1 MVERLA
7 GFWTVFWTWIV
18 IQALLPWLELGPPAE
33 ALAQRALRTVA
44 LVTLFGVLYRAVDIF
59 GEGMRVAPWAL
70 GNPSAR
76 SALSIAMRSAK
87 VGVVVVGAIGALI
100 ELGYPVASVLAGL
113 GIGGLALALAA
124 QKTVENLFGS
134 VSLAADEA
142 IRLGDTVRIDNLQGT
157 VEGIGLRSTRVRTP
171 ERTLVTIPN
180 GLLAGQRIE
189 SLTAR
194 DRMRLACTLGLAY
207 GTTTVQIRQVL
218 ESCERI
224 LRAEP
229 KLWPHDLFVR
239 FKEVGGTSLDVEVL
253 AWFETTWEEFTL
265 IRQEVLLQ
273 FLEAV
278 EKAGTRLA
286 SPAQTINVV
295 TRAAPEPARARS
307 RPQAAATAA
316 KNRSSFPS
324 SSAPSVRTPE
334 QRSRP
339 KGPTSAM
346 ASATFS
352 GLRPPARNRG
362 TPARSR
368 ISRLRRQS

>member
-1 MVERLA
+1 
-7 GFWTVFWTWIV
+7 
-18 IQALLPWLELGPPAE
+18 
-33 ALAQRALRTVA
+33 
-44 LVTLFGVLYRAVDIF
+44 
-59 GEGMRVAPWAL
+59 
-70 GNPSAR
+70 
-76 SALSIAMRSAK
+76 MRSAK

-142 IRLGDTVRIDNLQGT
+142 IRLGDTVRIDNLLGT

-207 GTTTVQIRQVL
+207 GTTTAQIREVL

-224 LRAEP
+224 LRAQP

-239 FKEVGGTSLDVEVL
+239 FKEVGGASLDVEVL
-253 AWFETTWEEFTL
+253 AWFETTW
-265 IRQEVLLQ
+265 
-273 FLEAV
+273 
-278 EKAGTRLA
+278 
-286 SPAQTINVV
+286 
-295 TRAAPEPARARS
+295 
-307 RPQAAATAA
+307 
-316 KNRSSFPS
+316 RSSP
-324 SSAPSVRTPE
+324 
-334 QRSRP
+334 
-339 KGPTSAM
+339 
-346 ASATFS
+346 
-352 GLRPPARNRG
+352 
-362 TPARSR
+362 
-368 ISRLRRQS
+368 